1 MESLLGIDPT
11 LLVGKYWTT
20 LCSNFSEV
28 YLMSV
33 AICIVVAIV
42 TVSFTSK
49 RQYGHQSAVPEYESK
64 GFDLP
69 EVNLINC
76 IQIDFLPVNFEKDIV
91 QVLSAEFQVE
101 LSYFASYKLRK
112 DLLFSSTLALNR
124 PYIDTFLKK

>member
-1 MESLLGIDPT
+1 
-11 LLVGKYWTT
+11 
-20 LCSNFSEV
+20 
-28 YLMSV
+28 MSV

-91 QVLSAEFQVE
+91 QVLSAEFQFE